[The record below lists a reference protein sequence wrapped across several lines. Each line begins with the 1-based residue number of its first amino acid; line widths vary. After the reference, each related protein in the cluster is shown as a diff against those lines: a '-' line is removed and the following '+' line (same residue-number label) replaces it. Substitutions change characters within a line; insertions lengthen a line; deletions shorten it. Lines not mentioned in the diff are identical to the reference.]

1 MADRV
6 EGPREIEGYD
16 DDIWV
21 GLEQTSDGALE
32 SKRLVMRLTKRRG
45 EAYAE
50 RNDLVKPFG
59 NLSLLTTVSDGQK
72 TRSVLE
78 PESVC
83 LSVKH
88 RYVCK
93 LIAECERKKS

>member
-1 MADRV
+1 V
-6 EGPREIEGYD
+6 SEGTEGVMDDESGESIEEEVSFMGK
-16 DDIWV
+16 
-21 GLEQTSDGALE
+21 GALE

-45 EAYAE
+45 EAYTE
-50 RNDLVKPFG
+50 RNDLVKRFG

-83 LSVKH
+83 
-88 RYVCK
+88 
-93 LIAECERKKS
+93 